1 MSAFYIGRQPI
12 LSACGET
19 YGYELLFRSSDSNAY
34 DASVDG
40 NTATSDVLYNSIV
53 QIGLDTLVG
62 NSLAFIN
69 LTDRFLEEPELLAL
83 LPPGRCVLE
92 VLESV
97 KVTDK
102 VIAGVEKLKDAGH
115 LVALDDFVDP
125 AEFAPLLPFIDII
138 KYDITDHS
146 MEALAGYRIKD
157 ETAGRRSLVERVET
171 LEEFEQLKEYGFHYF
186 QGYYFAKPKVIS
198 GAKISP
204 NRVALMQLLAEVNN
218 PKSTI
223 DEVAEI
229 VSRDVSLGVRTLKYA
244 NSPLNGLRVEVTS
257 IHHATVLLGLQI
269 IRNWVTLLIMSQ
281 MDDKPTELM
290 KLALIRGH
298 FCQLV
303 AKDQGLDSARYFT
316 LGLLSLLD
324 VFMDQSLEEALS
336 AVTVNKDM
344 CDELMNRTGPG
355 GEMLRTLEVLETNDP
370 SKTAELKEAKFG
382 QFYQSAVVWCEQSS
396 SLLA

>member
-12 LSACGET
+12 LSACGNT

-34 DASVDG
+34 DPSVDG
-40 NTATSDVLYNSIV
+40 NTATSNVLYNSIV

-62 NSLAFIN
+62 SGLAFIN

-92 VLESV
+92 VLETV

-102 VIAGVEKLKDAGH
+102 VIAGVKKLKDAGH
-115 LVALDDFVDP
+115 LIALDDYVNP
-125 AEFAPLLPFIDII
+125 VEFASLLPFTDII

-157 ETAGRRSLVERVET
+157 EADGRRSLVERVET
-171 LEEFEQLKEYGFHYF
+171 LEEYEELKEYGFHYF

-198 GAKISP
+198 GAKIPP
-204 NRVALMQLLAEVNN
+204 NRVALMQLLAEINN
-218 PKSTI
+218 PNSTI
-223 DEVAEI
+223 DEVADI
-229 VSRDVSLGVRTLKYA
+229 VGRDVSLGIRTLKYA

-257 IHHATVLLGLQI
+257 IHHATVLLGLQL
-269 IRNWVTLLIMSQ
+269 IRNWVTLLIMSE

-290 KLALIRGH
+290 KLALTRGR

-324 VFMDQSLEEALS
+324 VFMDQKLDDALS

-344 CDELMNRTGPG
+344 CDELLNRTGPG
-355 GEMLRTLEVLETNDP
+355 GEMLHTLEVLEGNDP
-370 SKTAELKEAKFG
+370 LKTAELAEAKIG
-382 QFYQSAVVWCEQSS
+382 QIYQSAVVWCEETS
-396 SLLA
+396 SLLT